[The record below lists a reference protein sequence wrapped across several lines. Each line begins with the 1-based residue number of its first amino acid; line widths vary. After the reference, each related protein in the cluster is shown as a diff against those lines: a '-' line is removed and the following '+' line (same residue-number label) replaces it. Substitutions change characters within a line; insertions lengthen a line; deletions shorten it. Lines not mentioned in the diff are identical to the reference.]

1 MESDSKPLEVVI
13 KKEGFM
19 QKVYAIFGAAG
30 GIGSVL
36 TKRLSEKGYTVYLL
50 GRTEQKLEL
59 LSKELSQPYM
69 VVDATDENLVADV
82 LNKIVEKEGQ
92 LDGVVSLVGS
102 IFLKPLHL
110 TTQKE
115 FEEVMRINT
124 TSAFCILKHSFKV
137 MKKGS
142 IVLSSSTVGL
152 IGLSN
157 HETIGAAKA
166 AIVGMTRS
174 AAATGAPKGIRV
186 NAVAPGM
193 TRTPLTQGITS
204 NEIALKAS
212 TAFHPLGR
220 IGEPEDVASA
230 ILWLL
235 SDESAFV
242 TGDVIAV
249 DGGLSS
255 IKLRT

>member
-1 MESDSKPLEVVI
+1 
-13 KKEGFM
+13 M
-19 QKVYAIFGAAG
+19 QKVYAIFGATG

-36 TKRLSEKGYTVYLL
+36 TKRLSEEGHIIYLL
-50 GRTEQKLEL
+50 GRNEEKLER
-59 LSKELSQPYM
+59 LSSELSQPYL
-69 VVDATDENLVADV
+69 VVDATEETLVAEA
-82 LNKIVEKEGQ
+82 LKKIVEKEGH

-102 IFLKPLHL
+102 FFLKPLHL

-115 FEEVMRINT
+115 FEEVMKINT
-124 TSAFCILKHSFKV
+124 TSAFCILKHALNM

-142 IVLSSSTVGL
+142 IVLSSSTAGL
-152 IGLSN
+152 IGLTN
-157 HETIGAAKA
+157 HETIAAAKA
-166 AIVGMTRS
+166 AIIGMMRS
-174 AAATGAPKGIRV
+174 AAAYYAAKGIRI
-186 NAVAPGM
+186 NAVAPGL

-212 TAFHPLGR
+212 TGFHPLGR
-220 IGEPEDVASA
+220 IGEPEDVAAA

-242 TGDVIAV
+242 TADVIPI

-255 IKLRT
+255 IKLR